1 MSICIADTKTGIF
14 PVLYNTKKIP
24 EEAFSVPIKGMDG
37 VEIVFAIK
45 TGNNT
50 EIITKKEMNERGLS
64 AKELEKIA
72 MEENCVYT
80 LMPLNVVAND
90 CENDLGAF
98 ILSSRD
104 IVFGAS
110 VIACKKVRDSLA
122 KRFGENL
129 YVLPSSIHELIII
142 PGKEEDE
149 VAKTLSDMVRCV
161 NRTVLKEED
170 FLSDHVF
177 LFDFENDRLKTV
189 A

>member
-1 MSICIADTKTGIF
+1 MSIRIADTGFEIF
-14 PVLYNTKKIP
+14 PILYNIEKIT
-24 EEAFSVPIKGMDG
+24 EEIFSVPVEGMNG
-37 VEIVFAIK
+37 IVTVFAVK
-45 TGNNT
+45 TGKQA
-50 EIITKKEMNERGLS
+50 EVITKREMDERGIS

-72 MEENCVYT
+72 MEENCAYT

-90 CENDLGAF
+90 YENDSGAF

-104 IVFGAS
+104 IAFGAS

-142 PGKEEDE
+142 PEKKGDE
-149 VAKTLSDMVRCV
+149 VTKTLSDLVRCV

-177 LFDFENDRLKTV
+177 LIDFKNDCFKTV

>member
-1 MSICIADTKTGIF
+1 MSIHIADTGFEIF
-14 PVLYNTKKIP
+14 PILYNVEKIT
-24 EEAFSVPIKGMDG
+24 EEVFSVPVEGMDG
-37 VEIVFAIK
+37 IVTVFAVK
-45 TGNNT
+45 VGKQA
-50 EIITKKEMNERGLS
+50 EVITKKEMDERGIS

-72 MEENCVYT
+72 MEENCAYT
-80 LMPLNVVAND
+80 LMPLNAAAND
-90 CENDLGAF
+90 YENDSGAF

-104 IVFGAS
+104 IVFGSS

-142 PGKEEDE
+142 PEKEGDE
-149 VAKTLSDMVRCV
+149 VAKTLSDMVKCV

-177 LFDFENDRLKTV
+177 LFDFKNDRFKTV

>member
-1 MSICIADTKTGIF
+1 MSIRIADTGFEIF
-14 PVLYNTKKIP
+14 PILYNIEKIT
-24 EEAFSVPIKGMDG
+24 EEIFSVPVEGMDG
-37 VEIVFAIK
+37 IVTIFAIK
-45 TGNNT
+45 AGKQA
-50 EIITKKEMNERGLS
+50 EVITKREMDERGIS

-72 MEENCVYT
+72 TEENCAYT
-80 LMPLNVVAND
+80 LMPLNAVAND
-90 CENDLGAF
+90 CENDSGAF

-129 YVLPSSIHELIII
+129 YILPSSIHELIII
-142 PGKEEDE
+142 PEKEEDE
-149 VAKTLSDMVRCV
+149 SAKTLSDMVRCV

-177 LFDFENDRLKTV
+177 LFDFKNDRFKTV